1 MANLGNLFF
10 SLGIRDNTDA
20 DWDKIIKRIEK
31 RSASIGITV
40 DGNKLHS
47 QINNALSGKKY
58 TIDLSAAVKDNEVEA
73 AIRRAYSRL
82 SNIGGVTTQTKPSSE
97 AQLIRASAY
106 ADSQKALERSRN
118 ALAELREARLRD
130 AEATRRQKEANDA
143 LRGSM
148 VKTNSLA
155 SQLRNEILGVY
166 SIYTVQN
173 FLRSIIE
180 IGGEFEKQRLALG
193 SILQDVSHATELF
206 SQIKNLAVVSPFGI
220 RELTGYS
227 KQLAAFNIPYSELYE
242 TTKRLADISAGVG
255 VDMGRIIL
263 AYGQVRSA
271 QFLRGAELRQ
281 FTEAGIPLVQALA
294 DKFSELEGR
303 VISAGEVIEMI
314 SKRKVSFED
323 VRDVLW
329 GMTGEGGIFNNMQE
343 VLAES
348 LSGKWSNLKDAYDI
362 MLSEI
367 AESNNSILKGSIEGL
382 TSLMKH
388 WQDLVPLIMSTAASY
403 GVYRVALVTAN
414 RLHGEENAMT
424 VRNALLLKQKQADNL
439 RLAQTYRSLTAAEQG
454 LVASSGR
461 MATADWQQLAASGR
475 LTKEYALRLM
485 ALGRLKTGQAG
496 HIAQVLNISRAEM
509 SAALHASRWR
519 MAMASLGMT
528 VRNLGIALKSLVFN
542 PFTAIFTLF
551 SVAIETYSVIQQ
563 KQEAMQQSI
572 QELTQKAQ
580 SGYKA
585 LTDEMKAL
593 ASVDTDNVYADQLIQ
608 SIKQAQQALKDY
620 APDANNILKQ
630 ADGISD
636 LAKRFEYLRDAV
648 KNTTEAYKG
657 LVDIRSV
664 SENAN
669 KATDGWFD
677 ESLKDNIRDY
687 IDAINEVNSTMSG
700 IGRFNIEISEAISKA
715 AKGNADF
722 AKAIQNKSLEEQVKV
737 LPQYMGVW
745 MEVQNT
751 LYKTSV
757 GAAQAMATFAI
768 RNKEATDVLKN
779 DVMPDLKQYAQDVR
793 NQLQA
798 KGWDFSALSESQ
810 VSQLRLIVNDMLSK
824 IEGMTPEIQ
833 RQLGTQVLTVE
844 YQIEPV
850 IAQYTESNLLTT
862 LAQKI
867 KDAQSG
873 GKEES
878 PITLFT
884 DKELEAMSSSLKVVE
899 AFEKKRKELESSL
912 KAARR
917 VKGNE
922 EEVKALQKELDALN
936 RLEKDILNPEK
947 DTSKG
952 KDEIA
957 DLWKN
962 RIELMKQAEAEYKK
976 WAEIV
981 GKEEAERKLEE
992 SGVFAGLGNF
1002 DFSNARKEIEKFV
1015 SEISGKATTGRQKD
1029 VVRSGLQLLLG
1040 FSYDENKDQLDKT
1053 LKEIERHIQETTK
1066 KWDVYKQLFAATG
1079 DNGYSIKM
1087 AFTDVPYWDEAATS
1101 MREELNRKMD
1111 GKGIKIKIDFTETE
1125 EETKKIFGGE
1135 NSELY
1140 KLWNE
1145 TKKRIEKN
1153 GIDLKINT
1161 AKAIEDTMG
1170 IAERIRSKEMQKSKT
1185 LASIPYMEGTKEYE
1199 AIAKKFD
1206 NEILEL
1212 KASLFELSPAFKQI
1226 FQDTTGL
1233 SIRQIENLRKQA
1245 QDLLDMINA
1254 SGTPVLD
1261 ENKQV
1266 KGYQY
1271 TDKSGSKAY
1280 IDKKNYDDVQKRIEK
1295 LGKKAGDVRIAFG
1308 RMWDWITGK
1317 DVGGDQKLTFR
1328 DIAKDLSLITQE
1340 ASGAAESIGNMFGA
1354 MGNDDLADGFA
1365 FAGEM
1370 LNSIGSMAQGIASGN
1385 PFAVIG
1391 GLAQAVTSVIKFHDK
1406 KLQRQIEASQL
1417 ESQRLQNI
1425 IDQIDRSMEYYL
1437 GNGKNIKLLDA
1448 ENDIRRLDELNAKVK
1463 KLKNNKYI
1471 TFFDL
1476 DELQSAT
1483 QEIEKLQKRV
1493 DAYQEGGAYGY
1504 QRQLLEEQYAELK
1517 KQRQLEIDKKDT
1529 DESKIADYDAQISE
1543 LRDQITRM
1551 AQDVAQELYNID
1563 FKGWSSELGDA
1574 LFEAWKKGEDG
1585 AEAFREKAGEI
1596 LADVMNQ
1603 VFKIGYLEPMMQN
1616 LSDYLFGTESERKAN
1631 GGKGGAFGTDF
1642 ELDESEIK
1650 HIGDQLM
1657 GMSEASGKYTE
1668 LMDSLNKYLERYG
1681 QNLKD
1686 DTESS
1691 SGLSTGIKGIT
1702 EETGGLLASYVNA
1715 IRADV
1720 GINREYMKKLVE
1732 DTLPGMSKIASAQL
1746 KQLEAIVKNTKAN
1759 AESAA
1764 EIANLL
1770 QRNIQGI
1777 NKFNIG

>member
-58 TIDLSAAVKDNEVEA
+58 TIDLSVSVKDNEVEA

-414 RLHGEENAMT
+414 RLHGEENAMMIK
-424 VRNALLLKQKQADNL
+424 NALLLKQKQADNL

-454 LVASSGR
+454 VIASSGK
-461 MATADWQQLAASGR
+461 MSTADWQQLAASGR

-485 ALGRLKTGQAG
+485 ALGKLKAGQAG

-509 SAALHASRWR
+509 VAALNTSLWR
-519 MAMASLGMT
+519 MRLMSLGMT
-528 VRNLGIALKSLVFN
+528 LKSVGVALKSLVFN
-542 PFTAIFTLF
+542 PYTAIFAGF
-551 SVAIETYSVIQQ
+551 SAIFEIYSVWQQ

-572 QELTQKAQ
+572 QELTEKAQ

-585 LTDEMKAL
+585 LTGEMKAL
-593 ASVDTDNVYADQLIQ
+593 ASVDTKNTNADKLIQ

-620 APDANNILKQ
+620 APDANNVLKQ

-648 KNTTEAYKG
+648 QNTTEAYKG
-657 LVDIRSV
+657 LVDIRTV

-669 KATDGWFD
+669 RATDGWFD
-677 ESLKDNIRDY
+677 ESLKDNIKDY
-687 IDAINEVNSTMSG
+687 IDVVNGINSVMSG
-700 IGRFNIEISEAISKA
+700 IGRFNIEISDAINKA

-722 AKAIQNKSLEEQVKV
+722 AKAIQGKSLEEQVKV
-737 LPQYMGVW
+737 LPQYAAVW

-751 LYKTSV
+751 LNETSV
-757 GAAQAMATFAI
+757 GASQAMSVFAQK
-768 RNKEATDVLKN
+768 NKEASNVLKN
-779 DVMPDLKQYAQDVR
+779 EVMPDLKQYAQEVR

-833 RQLGTQVLTVE
+833 RQLGTQILTAE

-850 IAQYTESNLLTT
+850 VAQYTENNLLTT

-867 KDAQSG
+867 KDTQG
-873 GKEES
+873 ET
-878 PITLFT
+878 TLFT

-899 AFEKKRKELESSL
+899 AFSKKREELESSL
-912 KAARR
+912 KASRR

-922 EEVKALQKELDALN
+922 EEVKALQKELDALD
-936 RLEKDILNPEK
+936 RLERRILNPENG
-947 DTSKG
+947 TSKG
-952 KDEIA
+952 KDGIA
-957 DLWKN
+957 EQWKE
-962 RIELMKQAEAEYKK
+962 RIELMRQAESEYKK
-976 WAEIV
+976 WAKVV
-981 GKEEAERKLEE
+981 GEEQAKRKLQE
-992 SGVFAGLGNF
+992 SGLFAGLGNF

-1015 SEISGKATTGRQKD
+1015 AEISGKASTDKQKD
-1029 VVRSGLQLLLG
+1029 VARSGLQLLLG
-1040 FSYDENKDQLDKT
+1040 FAYDENKDQLDKA
-1053 LKEIERHIQETTK
+1053 LKDIEKHIQDTTK

-1079 DNGYSIKM
+1079 DKEYSIKM
-1087 AFTDVPYWDEAATS
+1087 AFTDIPYWDEAALS
-1101 MREELNRKMD
+1101 MQEELNRKMD
-1111 GKGIKIKIDFTETE
+1111 GKGIKAKIDFTETE
-1125 EETKKIFGGE
+1125 EEAKKIFGGE

-1140 KLWNE
+1140 KLWDE

-1153 GIDLKINT
+1153 GIDLKVNA

-1170 IAERIRSKEMQKSKT
+1170 IQEKIQAKEAQKSEALK
-1185 LASIPYMEGTKEYE
+1185 PYQAGTPEYE
-1199 AIAKKFD
+1199 AIAKQFD
-1206 NEILEL
+1206 NEIAELKSSLLEL
-1212 KASLFELSPAFKQI
+1212 DPAFRKI
-1226 FQDTTGL
+1226 FSDTTGM
-1233 SIRQIENLRKQA
+1233 SIRQIEELRKQA
-1245 QDLLDMINA
+1245 QGLLDMINA

-1261 ENKQV
+1261 ENGQV

-1271 TDKSGSKAY
+1271 TDKSGNQAY
-1280 IDKKNYDDVQKRIEK
+1280 IDKKNYDDIQKRIEK
-1295 LGKKAGDVRIAFG
+1295 LGKKAGGVGIAFS

-1317 DVGGDQKLTFR
+1317 DIGGGQKLTFR
-1328 DIAKDLSLITQE
+1328 DIANDLSLVSKE
-1340 ASGAAESIGNMFGA
+1340 ASGAADAVSGMFSA
-1354 MGNDDLADGFA
+1354 MGNDSMADGFA
-1365 FAGEM
+1365 LAGD
-1370 LNSIGSMAQGIASGN
+1370 LLGSIGSMAQGIASGN
-1385 PFAVIG
+1385 PFAVIS
-1391 GLAQAVTSVIKFHDK
+1391 GLAQAVTSISQFHDK

-1417 ESQRLQNI
+1417 ESQKLQNM
-1425 IDQIDRSMEYYL
+1425 IDQIERSMDYFL

-1448 ENDIRRLDELNAKVK
+1448 ENDMRRLDELSARLEKIRS
-1463 KLKNNKYI
+1463 NKYI
-1471 TFFDL
+1471 SFFDL
-1476 DELQSAT
+1476 QNLQAT
-1483 QEIEKLQKRV
+1483 TKEIEKLQQRT
-1493 DAYQEGGAYGY
+1493 DAYKEGGAYGY
-1504 QRQLLEEQYAELK
+1504 QRQLLEEQYAELE
-1517 KQRQLEIDKKDT
+1517 KQRQLELDKKDT
-1529 DESKIADYDAQISE
+1529 DDSKIADYDSQMSE
-1543 LRDQITRM
+1543 LRDQITQM

-1563 FKGWSSELGDA
+1563 FKSWASELGDA
-1574 LFEAWKKGEDG
+1574 LYEAWKQGEDG
-1585 AEAFREKAGEI
+1585 AEAFRKKAGEI

-1616 LSDYLFGTESERKAN
+1616 LSDYLFGTEAEREAN

-1642 ELDESEIK
+1642 ELDESEVK

-1657 GMSEASGKYTE
+1657 GMSEVSGKYTE
-1668 LMDSLNKYLERYG
+1668 LMDSLNKYLEKYG
-1681 QNLKD
+1681 VDLKEN
-1686 DTESS
+1686 TESS
-1691 SGLSTGIKGIT
+1691 TGLSAGIKGIT

-1720 GINREYMKKLVE
+1720 SANREYMRKVVE

-1746 KQLEAIVKNTKAN
+1746 LHLESIAKNTKAN
-1759 AESAA
+1759 AESTA
-1764 EIANLL
+1764 EIVNLL

-1777 NKFNIG
+1777 NKFNIK